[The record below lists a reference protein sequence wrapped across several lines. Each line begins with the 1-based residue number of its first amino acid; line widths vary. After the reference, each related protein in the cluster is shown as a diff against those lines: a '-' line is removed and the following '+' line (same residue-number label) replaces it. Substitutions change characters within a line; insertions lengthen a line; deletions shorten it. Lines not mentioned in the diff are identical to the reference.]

1 MINLYKLDP
10 YLFFIGRLLLGLY
23 FLLPGISKIPSYS
36 ETLLLMISKG
46 VPLDQISLLITIF
59 LQIFFGTLI
68 ILNKYLRISC
78 ILLFIL
84 TILINYYIHN
94 FWNLSGD
101 PSQGHET
108 QNFVKNLGIAAGLLI
123 LATKDSKNL
132 QSKNS

>member
-1 MINLYKLDP
+1 MINLYKIDP

-36 ETLLLMISKG
+36 QTLLLMISKG
-46 VPLDQISLLITIF
+46 VPLDQIALLTTIF

-68 ILNKYLRISC
+68 ILNRHLRISC

-84 TILINYYIHN
+84 TILINYYIHD
-94 FWNLSGD
+94 FWNLTGD

-108 QNFVKNLGIAAGLLI
+108 QNFVKNLGIAAGLLV

-132 QSKNS
+132 QSKSS

>member
-84 TILINYYIHN
+84 TILINYYIHD

>member
-10 YLFFIGRLLLGLY
+10 YLFSIGRLLLGLY

-59 LQIFFGTLI
+59 LQIFFGILI

-84 TILINYYIHN
+84 TILINYYIHD